1 MQNSCIFSIKDFHLY
16 VTTTLLMSKNVGK
29 WSEGIRLCFYSY
41 CRVCDIVII
50 CYTYVLLC
58 GLPPSYRFLSV
69 QFKMVSMRSE
79 IPICAPPRLSD
90 VFPMLPLKQHQCSSD

>member
-58 GLPPSYRFLSV
+58 GLPPSCRFLSV
-69 QFKMVSMRSE
+69 QDGIHALGNSHMRST
-79 IPICAPPRLSD
+79 PSVRRFPNVAFKTAP
-90 VFPMLPLKQHQCSSD
+90 VFV